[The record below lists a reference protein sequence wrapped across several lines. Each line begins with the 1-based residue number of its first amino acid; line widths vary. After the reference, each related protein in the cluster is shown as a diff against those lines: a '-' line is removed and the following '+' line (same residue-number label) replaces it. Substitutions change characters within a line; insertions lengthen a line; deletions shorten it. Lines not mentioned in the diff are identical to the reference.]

1 MIERIIQFALKQR
14 ILIVIV
20 SMLLVGLGIWSLQRL
35 PIDAVPD
42 VTNVQVQVNTS
53 VSALGPVEVEK
64 LITFP
69 IEVAMS
75 GLPDIEEVRSL
86 SRYGLS
92 QVTIVFKDRVNIY
105 FARQLVLE
113 KLQQAKEEIPAG
125 LGTPTMGPIATG
137 LGEIY
142 LYTVEGEN
150 YDPMELR
157 TIQDWV
163 IKPQLRTTPGVT
175 EVNSIGGY
183 EKQYQIF
190 PEPQKLLAHKVSLE
204 DLFEAL
210 ERNNSNKGG
219 SYIVKGEEQYLVRG
233 VGLVQTL
240 DDIENIVVEVKEGV
254 PVYVRDLAEVKVGPE
269 LTRTGAATHDGKE
282 TVIGTAIMLKD
293 ENSRVVSTRV
303 RDKLNEIQKTMPE
316 GSRIKTLYDRTV
328 LVNQTINTVKKNLFE
343 GGIFVI
349 AVLLL
354 LLGNIRAGLIVA
366 SAIPLSMLFAM
377 TGMVI
382 TKTSG
387 NLMSLGAV
395 DFGLI
400 VDGAVVM
407 VENIVRSLSERKKSQ
422 ETPITSEVYLEEI
435 IHAAKQVARP
445 VVFAVSIITIVY
457 LPILTLQGIEGKM
470 FRPMALTV
478 VMALVGSLFFTLTLI
493 PVLCSF
499 FLGRHVEEKENKIF
513 HFLHTRY
520 TRALTWSLSNRR
532 QVLWVAVGAIILTYP
547 LFPFLGAEFI
557 PRLDEVSLSVQSIK
571 PTGISLP
578 ESVKLAGLL
587 ETTVLKFPQVET
599 AFSRT
604 GTAEVATDPMGPNVT
619 DTYIMLKGKIEN
631 KEKLV
636 EEMSEAVSLIP
647 GMAFGFSQPIE
658 LRVNELISGVRSDV
672 AIKVFGEDLDV
683 LKEKGDEIV
692 KVLSSIKGA
701 RDVKAEQ
708 VAGLPMLQVEVDRQK
723 IARYGINVSDVLDL
737 LETAVAGKAAGEVFE
752 GVKRFDLN
760 LRFPEEYRNSPES
773 IGNLL
778 VTAPTGQKIPMAQ
791 LVKKIAIE
799 EGPAQISHEQ
809 ARRRIVVEANVRG
822 RDIGSF
828 VQEAEKALD
837 KRVKLPAG
845 YSYEWG
851 GQFKNLESAKKRLA
865 IVVPVSLFLIFLLLF
880 FSFNSI
886 KQALLVFTGIP
897 LAITGGILAL
907 FIARIHFSISAGV
920 GFIALFGVAMLN
932 GVVMVS
938 YINELRKNGM
948 GLDDAVFTGAQT
960 RLRPVLMTA
969 LVASLGFVPMALG
982 HGTGAE
988 VQKPL
993 ATVVIG
999 GLISSTILTLLVLPV
1014 LYLWFEKEKRKEKHG
1029 TQS

>member
-1 MIERIIQFALKQR
+1 MIEKIIQFSLKQR
-14 ILIVIV
+14 ILVVIV
-20 SMLLVGLGIWSLQRL
+20 SAHLVGLGIWSLQKL

-53 VSALGPVEVEK
+53 VSALGPVEIEK
-64 LITFP
+64 LVTFP
-69 IEVAMS
+69 VEVAMS

-92 QVTIVFKDRVNIY
+92 QVTIVFKDHVNIY

-113 KLQQAKEEIPAG
+113 KLQQAKEEIPEG
-125 LGTPTMGPIATG
+125 LGTPVMGPIATG

-142 LYTVEGEN
+142 LYTVEGEK
-150 YDPMELR
+150 YDATELR
-157 TIQDWV
+157 AIQDWIV
-163 IKPQLRTTPGVT
+163 KPQLRTTPGVT

-183 EKQYQIF
+183 EKQYQVF
-190 PEPQKLLAHKVSLE
+190 PKPEKLLAYSVSLE
-204 DLFEAL
+204 DLFAAL
-210 ERNNSNKGG
+210 KHNNANKGG
-219 SYIVKGEEQYLVRG
+219 SYIVKAEEQYLVRG
-233 VGLVQTL
+233 IGLVQSL
-240 DDIENIVVEVKEGV
+240 EDIENIVVAIKEGA
-254 PVYVRDLAEVKVGPE
+254 PIYVRDLADVKIGPE
-269 LTRTGAATHDGKE
+269 LTRTGAATHNGE
-282 TVIGTAIMLKD
+282 EAVIGTAIMLKD
-293 ENSRVVSTRV
+293 ENSRIVSTRV
-303 RDKLNEIQKTMPE
+303 RDKLNEIQKTLPE
-316 GSRIKTLYDRTV
+316 GARIETVYDRTT
-328 LVNQTINTVKKNLFE
+328 LVNQTINTVKKNLLA

-349 AVLLL
+349 AVLLI

-377 TGMVI
+377 TGMVA

-387 NLMSLGAV
+387 NLMSLGAI

-407 VENIVRSLSERKKSQ
+407 VENIVRSLSERKKS
-422 ETPITSEVYLEEI
+422 EEAPITSEVYVEEI
-435 IHAAKQVARP
+435 ISAAKQVARP

-493 PVLCSF
+493 PVLCSL

-513 HFLHTRY
+513 HFFHTRY
-520 TRALTWSLSNRR
+520 TKALTWSLNNRKR
-532 QVLWVAVGAIILTYP
+532 VLWITLGAILFTYP

-557 PRLDEVSLSVQSIK
+557 PRLDEVSLSIQSIK
-571 PTGISLP
+571 PTGISLD

-587 ETTVLKFPQVET
+587 EKTVLKFPEVST

-619 DTYIMLKGKIEN
+619 DTYIMLKGKIGN

-636 EEMSEAVSLIP
+636 EKMSKAVSLIP

-672 AIKVFGEDLDV
+672 AVKVFGEDLDI
-683 LKEKGDEIV
+683 LKEKGDEIA
-692 KVLSSIKGA
+692 KVLSGIKGA

-708 VAGLPMLQVEVDRQK
+708 VAGLPMLQIEVDRQK

-737 LETAVAGKAAGEVFE
+737 IEIAVAGKAVGEVFE

-778 VTAPTGQKIPMAQ
+778 VTAPNGQKVPLAQ
-791 LVKKIAIE
+791 LVKKIAVE

-809 ARRRIVVEANVRG
+809 ARRRIVVAANVRG

-828 VQEAEKALD
+828 VQEAEKALE
-837 KRVKLPAG
+837 KAVKLPPG
-845 YSYEWG
+845 YSTEWG
-851 GQFKNLESAKKRLA
+851 GQFKNLESAKKRLM

-907 FIARIHFSISAGV
+907 FLARIHFSISAGV

-938 YINELRKNGM
+938 YINELRKKGM
-948 GLDDAVFTGAQT
+948 DFEEAVFKGAET

-969 LVASLGFVPMALG
+969 LVASLGFLPMAFG

-999 GLISSTILTLLVLPV
+999 GLISSTILTLLVLPI
-1014 LYLWFEKEKRKEKHG
+1014 LYIWFEKFKITNSENFK
-1029 TQS
+1029 